1 MKSKDSLDESSDVE
15 ELGDDELEPAVTD
28 SEDEAAMIPSPDEV
42 LSGQDDNV
50 DPGLRACKLLLEL

>member
-28 SEDEAAMIPSPDEV
+28 SEDEAAMIPSPHVHRFGKAFAE
-42 LSGQDDNV
+42 SG
-50 DPGLRACKLLLEL
+50 